1 MDNPETRINNP
12 CGKELIIVTSI
23 YLVRHGQTAWNK
35 EEIFR
40 GRTDVPLDETGMKQ
54 AELVGQYFK
63 KMEIHGIYSSPLSRA
78 WETAQKIAQFHNL
91 KVQPLQGIL
100 DMSFGKWEGQTH
112 RDIQKN
118 DREIYRQWRE
128 EPHLVRLPGGESLDD
143 VRVRAMVALEEVIRK
158 HPGKTLVLVSHR
170 VVNKVLICGILG
182 LDNSH
187 FWQITQD
194 TTAINLIQHRDG
206 KYILSLMNETCHLKA
221 LKEEM
226 QRADF

>member
-1 MDNPETRINNP
+1 M
-12 CGKELIIVTSI
+12 TSI

-40 GRTDVPLDETGMKQ
+40 GRTDVPLDETGLKQ
-54 AELVGQYFK
+54 AEWVGQYFK
-63 KMEIHGIYSSPLSRA
+63 GMEIQGIYSSSLSRA
-78 WETAQKIAQFHNL
+78 WQTAEKVAEFHNL

-100 DMSFGKWEGQTH
+100 DMSFGNWEGRPHQE
-112 RDIQKN
+112 I
-118 DREIYRQWRE
+118 RESDNKTYRQWVE
-128 EPHLVRLPGGESLDD
+128 TPHLVKLPGGESLDD
-143 VRVRAMVALEEVIRK
+143 VKVRAMAAMEEVIRN
-158 HPGKTLVLVSHR
+158 HSGKTVILITHR

-221 LKEEM
+221 LKE
-226 QRADF
+226 QRQKVDF

>member
-1 MDNPETRINNP
+1 MDNPETRINHHF
-12 CGKELIIVTSI
+12 GKELNVMTSV

-40 GRTDVPLDETGMKQ
+40 GRTDIPLDETGLRQ
-54 AELVGQYFK
+54 AELVGEYFK
-63 KMEIHGIYSSPLSRA
+63 GMEIHGIYSSPLSRA
-78 WETAQKIAQFHNL
+78 WETAQKIAQFHRRR
-91 KVQPLQGIL
+91 VEPLPGII
-100 DMSFGKWEGQTH
+100 DMSFGNWEGHAHQE
-112 RDIQKN
+112 IQETDK
-118 DREIYRQWRE
+118 ETYRRWRE
-128 EPHLVRLPGGESLDD
+128 EPHLARLPGGESLDD
-143 VRVRAMVALEEVIRK
+143 IRTRAMAALEEVIQNY
-158 HPGKTLVLVSHR
+158 PEKTLILVSHR

-221 LKEEM
+221 LRQERLKV
-226 QRADF
+226 DF

>member
-1 MDNPETRINNP
+1 MM
-12 CGKELIIVTSI
+12 TSI

-40 GRTDVPLDETGMKQ
+40 GRTDVPLDEIGLKQ

-63 KMEIHGIYSSPLSRA
+63 GMEIHGIYSSSLSRA
-78 WETAQKIAQFHNL
+78 WETAQKIAQIHNL
-91 KVQPLQGIL
+91 KVQPLQGIF
-100 DMSFGKWEGQTH
+100 DMSFGKWEGQSH
-112 RDIQKN
+112 RDIQEN
-118 DREIYRQWRE
+118 DKEIYRQWRE
-128 EPHLVRLPGGESLDD
+128 EPHLVRLPGGETLNE
-143 VRVRAMVALEEVIRK
+143 VRARSMAALEEVIGK

-170 VVNKVLICGILG
+170 VICKALICAILG

-194 TTAINLIQHRDG
+194 TTAINLIQHKEG

-221 LKEEM
+221 LKEE
-226 QRADF
+226 RGKIDF